1 MILYLLYM
9 TLPIAILAGVVELF
23 TKKRT
28 TTIEEVWTVNNT
40 TFTGVD
46 AEEQAKLYAKYLI
59 KNKVK
64 AIVTIPG
71 CPEMNAK
78 DVWD

>member
-9 TLPIAILAGVVELF
+9 TLPIAILAGIVSLF

-28 TTIEEVWTVNNT
+28 KTIEEVWTVNNT
-40 TFTGVD
+40 TFAGAD
-46 AEEQAKLYAKYLI
+46 AEQQAKLYAKYLI

-64 AIVTIPG
+64 ATVTIPG

>member
-9 TLPIAILAGVVELF
+9 TLPIAILAGIVSLF
-23 TKKRT
+23 AKKRT
-28 TTIEEVWTVNNT
+28 KTIEEVWTVNNT
-40 TFTGVD
+40 TFAGQD